1 MKFNSREVGRKKK
14 AFQPEEGKRE
24 DKIRSPFFSLE
35 MDEGALSG
43 KQLSLLNY
51 ALISLAGSVL
61 TTWLSSDMILP
72 LFLEVRYLGDPYQLH
87 WVGIEQGRAKIPLGG

>member
-1 MKFNSREVGRKKK
+1 MKLNSREVGKVGRKKK

-24 DKIRSPFFSLE
+24 DKIRSPFCSLE

-51 ALISLAGSVL
+51 ALISLANPKKVRGEIPQQGSI
-61 TTWLSSDMILP
+61 SP
-72 LFLEVRYLGDPYQLH
+72 FQ
-87 WVGIEQGRAKIPLGG
+87 